1 MKYRIT
7 VELVSHKRNNG
18 NKRVYM
24 ALKPTIYKLK
34 VALSDLDRE
43 VYETLNLTI
52 ACHPSETLERM
63 MVRVMAFCFNAQDQ
77 LVFCKGLSDTEEPD
91 LWSHSLDGNLELW
104 IDVGEPA
111 TDRIKKATRVA
122 SAVKV
127 YCFNNKASTWWEL
140 NRSSLAGLS
149 VSIFQF
155 QWNEIQT
162 LAKMVDRTMDISITI
177 SDSSAYIAT
186 EEGECEVSLR
196 LLQ

>member
-1 MKYRIT
+1 VKYRIT

>member
-1 MKYRIT
+1 
-7 VELVSHKRNNG
+7 
-18 NKRVYM
+18 
-24 ALKPTIYKLK
+24 
-34 VALSDLDRE
+34 
-43 VYETLNLTI
+43 
-52 ACHPSETLERM
+52 

-91 LWSHSLDGNLELW
+91 LWRHSLDGNLELW

-140 NRSSLAGLS
+140 NRDSLAGLS
-149 VSIFQF
+149 ASIFQF
-155 QWNEIQT
+155 QWNEIQA

-177 SDSSAYIAT
+177 SDNSAYVAT
-186 EEGECEVSLR
+186 EQGECEVSLR

>member
-1 MKYRIT
+1 MKYRFT

-155 QWNEIQT
+155 QWSEIQT

>member
-1 MKYRIT
+1 
-7 VELVSHKRNNG
+7 
-18 NKRVYM
+18 M